1 MASEYLY
8 QQYIDDVLS
17 GRQVCCK
24 WVWLAVE
31 RHVRDLETGAAR
43 GLRFDEGA
51 ARHVIDFFG
60 FLRHSKGEWAGR
72 VVELEPW
79 QQFMLGCLFGWQT
92 TEGRRRFRTAYLE
105 ISRKNGKSLIASGVG
120 LYLLDADGEGG
131 AEVYSAAT
139 KRAQAKITFDEAAR
153 MVKASPFLRRRIR
166 SVRDNLHILGTASKF
181 EPLGRDADSMDG
193 LNIHGAIIDELHAH
207 KTRDVWDVLE
217 TATGARRQPLMFA
230 ITTAGFDRESVC
242 WELHDYAG
250 KVLEGVIEDDS
261 FFGMIFSIDADDD
274 WEDEATWV
282 KANPNLGVSVKPDD
296 LRAKA
301 AKAREMPSALNGFLR
316 LHLNVWTQSE
326 TRWMDPEK
334 WNGCAHAINEDGLR
348 GRTCYAGLDLAST
361 TDVAG
366 YALVFPPTTE
376 GDRYQCLWRF
386 FIPAEAMRERERRD
400 RVPYSAWVRGGF
412 IQATPGN
419 IIDYEFIL
427 QSLRDDSE
435 KFDIKE
441 LAFDRWG
448 SSRIQT
454 QIADEWGEDFL
465 VGFGQ
470 GFASMSGPTKELER
484 LILDDKLAHGG
495 NPVMNWMMANAV
507 IRMDPAQNIKID
519 RARSTEKVDGCIMV
533 VMGLDRALRHQVEAP
548 SVYEER
554 GIREL

>member
-1 MASEYLY
+1 MANEYLY

-24 WVWLAVE
+24 WVRLAVE
-31 RHVRDLETGAAR
+31 RHVRDLETGAGR
-43 GLRFDEGA
+43 GLRFDEAA
-51 ARHVIDFFG
+51 ARHIIDFFG

-72 VVELEPW
+72 VVTLEPW
-79 QQFMLGCLFGWQT
+79 QQFMLGCPFGWKR
-92 TEGRRRFRTAYLE
+92 ENGLRRFRTVYLE
-105 ISRKNGKSLIASGVG
+105 IARKQGKSTCAAGVG

-131 AEVYSAAT
+131 AEIYSAAT

-166 SVRDNLHILGTASKF
+166 AVRDNLHILNTASKF

-193 LNIHGAIIDELHAH
+193 LNIHGAIVDELHAH

-242 WELHDYAG
+242 WELHDYTS
-250 KVLEGVIEDDS
+250 KVLDGVIEDDNL
-261 FFGMIFSIDADDD
+261 FGMIFSIDAEDD

-301 AKAREMPSALNGFLR
+301 AKAKEMPSALNGFLR

-326 TRWMDPEK
+326 TRWMDPDQ
-334 WNGCAHAINEDGLR
+334 WNRCAHAINEDGLR

-361 TDVAG
+361 IDIAG
-366 YALVFPPTTE
+366 YCLTFPPVAE

-386 FIPAEAMRERERRD
+386 FIPTEAMREREKRD

-427 QSLRDDSE
+427 QALRDDAE
-435 KFDIKE
+435 KFDVKE

-454 QIADEWGEDFL
+454 QIIDEWGEDFL

-533 VMGLDRALRHQVEAP
+533 VMALDRALRHQPEP
-548 SVYEER
+548 QSVYEER